1 MPSRSA
7 NSRSDRARPAASSSN
22 HARPRAIALISVG
35 SHRER
40 SFGIATVGSTSLIS
54 TPRRL
59 ETTAAVSSIGLSP
72 GFSAGDDET
81 APPKSER
88 RRTMIVICVLLDH
101 DFLDEFANDLG
112 SFRWGALEGPGKAG
126 CTIEHFPGL

>member
-35 SHRER
+35 SHFDL
-40 SFGIATVGSTSLIS
+40 SFCDATAGSTSLIS

-59 ETTAAVSSIGLSP
+59 KATGVVSSIGLSL
-72 GFSAGDDET
+72 GFSDKGGMT
-81 APPKSER
+81 APPQQPAAPNPDHD
-88 RRTMIVICVLLDH
+88 CVLLDH
-101 DFLDEFANDLG
+101 NRLDEVSNDPG
-112 SFRWGALEGPGKAG
+112 SFRWGTCESRGKAI
-126 CTIEHFPGL
+126 C

>member
-35 SHRER
+35 SHFDL
-40 SFGIATVGSTSLIS
+40 SFSDATAGSTSLIS

-59 ETTAAVSSIGLSP
+59 KPTGVVSSIGLSL
-72 GFSAGDDET
+72 GFSDEGGMT
-81 APPKSER
+81 APPNNR
-88 RRTMIVICVLLDH
+88 
-101 DFLDEFANDLG
+101 LDEVSNDLG
-112 SFRWGALEGPGKAG
+112 SFRWGAIEGCRKAG
-126 CTIEHFPGL
+126 CTIEHFPGLAARYAGCTEAL